1 MNNIVVQIL
10 LIALAPI
17 LGGLI
22 YGLERKVKARMQ
34 RRIGPPLLQPFYDF
48 LKFADKRKMIVH
60 STHAFLG
67 LLHFVSLWF
76 AVAVLIMGGD
86 FILIIF
92 LHLLSTAVII
102 LAGFSTRSIFSHLG
116 ANRSAISVLAYEPV
130 LIIIAISAYML
141 TGSFDVSALYA
152 SEIPVLF
159 KMPLAFIALLLILP
173 VKLKKSPFD
182 VSEAHQEVVGGVELE
197 YSGIFYETVY
207 TAKWLDYIFVY
218 LLVFM
223 FGGANIWL
231 GLVLVALT
239 FIYINALDNSTAR
252 VNYKQMARFC
262 LWVALPIAFVNLL
275 LTMFG
280 VL

>member
-1 MNNIVVQIL
+1 MNNIIVQIV
-10 LIALAPI
+10 LIVLAPV
-17 LGGLI
+17 LGGLL
-22 YGLERKVKARMQ
+22 YGFERKVKARMQ

-48 LKFADKRKMIVH
+48 LKFMDKRKMIVH

-67 LLHFVSLWF
+67 IVHFLALWF
-76 AVAVLIMGGD
+76 ALAVLIMGGD
-86 FILIIF
+86 FILVIF

-130 LIIIAISAYML
+130 LVLIAISAYMWKD
-141 TGSFDVSALYA
+141 SFDISVLY
-152 SEIPVLF
+152 SSDVPPLF
-159 KMPLAFIALLLILP
+159 KMPLAFVALLLILP

-197 YSGIFYETVY
+197 YSGVFFEAIY
-207 TAKWLDYIFVY
+207 TAKWLDYVFCY
-218 LLVFM
+218 LLVFL
-223 FGGANIWL
+223 FGGSNIWL
-231 GLVLVALT
+231 GLLLVVLT

-252 VNYKQMARFC
+252 VNYKQMLRFC
-262 LWVALPIAFVNLL
+262 LWIALPLAFVNLI
-275 LTMFG
+275 LTMFH